1 MPIVN
6 TNRMS
11 AQDRKKATN
20 DLHSRN
26 RDRVGGWQTTPS
38 GMKAGTLQIVSS
50 GGGEKIRIYDRIM
63 ATSVKL
69 NEGLDATETDINLT
83 VGGASS
89 FKVGDIIRIDA
100 EHMQVRSQSSTN
112 NIVVKRGADNTHAT
126 THGNNSQVIYKVN
139 AKTPTRYSELSS
151 ETLSFTKDGST
162 FNYPKQMQFIPAS
175 ALTFG
180 SVFDFT
186 NAGFIDYDDS
196 EYDVIFVLKNMQVFN
211 VADVAADQAVQF
223 SAESKSA
230 TGFTPTAN
238 IYVGDTLTVTTVTS
252 FEDANA
258 AFGGTTLSTPAYD
271 TAKTANDA
279 YDDSANSVTN
289 SDDVISCSVTFT
301 ITYSAVKGTGELE
314 TSGYIRAG
322 TSDASTAFASS
333 RYLQTAFT
341 DFRDAGFGDGSN
353 TRTINFDFGGDLGDP
368 ARVVLTIT
376 NYSQLFGS
384 TATMAAALTSI
395 AYTTSDGVTRSI
407 TGANK
412 ADAIVI
418 AR

>member
-1 MPIVN
+1 MSSFVN
-6 TNRMS
+6 TNLRA
-11 AQDRKKATN
+11 AQDRKKRAN
-20 DLHSRN
+20 DLYSRTQE
-26 RDRVGGWQTTPS
+26 RVGGWKTTPS
-38 GMKAGTLQIVSS
+38 GMRAGTVQVVSA
-50 GGGEKIRIYDRIM
+50 GGDEKIRVSNKVMLSGTITDEIINDSETAIDVADGTKFAVGETIRIESEHM
-63 ATSVKL
+63 YIQSISSNTLTVVRETDGTDAAAHGPS
-69 NEGLDATETDINLT
+69 GLD
-83 VGGASS
+83 
-89 FKVGDIIRIDA
+89 
-100 EHMQVRSQSSTN
+100 
-112 NIVVKRGADNTHAT
+112 
-126 THGNNSQVIYKVN
+126 IYKIN
-139 AKTPTRYSELSS
+139 PKTPTRYTELSG
-151 ETLSFTKDGST
+151 EALSFHKDGST

-180 SVFDFT
+180 SAFDFT
-186 NAGFIDYDDS
+186 INDLVDYDDDQ
-196 EYDVIFVLKNMQVFN
+196 YDVMFILKNMQVFN

-279 YDDSANSVTN
+279 YDDSANSVTD
-289 SDDVISCSVTFT
+289 SDAVISCSVTFT
-301 ITYSAVKGTGELE
+301 ITYSAVKGTGVLE

-322 TSDASTAFASS
+322 TSDASTAFASA
-333 RYLQTAFT
+333 RYLQTDFT

-395 AYTTSDGVTRSI
+395 AYTTSDGTTRAI

>member
-1 MPIVN
+1 MPVVN
-6 TNRMS
+6 TNIMS
-11 AQDRKKATN
+11 AQDRKKSTN
-20 DLHSRN
+20 DQASRN
-26 RDRVGGWQTTPS
+26 RDRIGGWQTTPS

-50 GGGEKIRIYDRIM
+50 AGGEKIRIYDRIM

-112 NIVVKRGADNTHAT
+112 NIVVKRGADNTYAT

-186 NAGFIDYDDS
+186 TAGFIDYDDS

-211 VADVAADQAVQF
+211 VADVASNQSVEF
-223 SAESKSA
+223 SAVNKSS
-230 TGFTPTAN
+230 TGFTPIAK
-238 IYVGDTLTVTTVTS
+238 IYVGDVLTTTDITS
-252 FEDANA
+252 FDDANA
-258 AFGGTTLSTPAYD
+258 EFGGTTLAAPVNS
-271 TAKTANDA
+271 TAKISADA
-279 YDDSANSVTN
+279 FDDVANSVTD
-289 SDDVISCSVTFT
+289 SDDVISLSVTYT
-301 ITYSAVKGTGELE
+301 ITYTAMKGSGELLVD
-314 TSGYIRAG
+314 GYIRAG
-322 TSDASTAFASS
+322 TSNGSTAFNSS
-333 RYLQTAFT
+333 LYQQSSFLNTRESSE
-341 DFRDAGFGDGSN
+341 GDGSS
-353 TRTINFDFGGDLGDP
+353 TSTISFNFGGDLGDP

-376 NYSQLFGS
+376 DYTQLGA
-384 TATMAAALTSI
+384 TATMVTSI
-395 AYTTSDGVTRSI
+395 DKISYVTADGTTRSV
-407 TGANK
+407 TGASK